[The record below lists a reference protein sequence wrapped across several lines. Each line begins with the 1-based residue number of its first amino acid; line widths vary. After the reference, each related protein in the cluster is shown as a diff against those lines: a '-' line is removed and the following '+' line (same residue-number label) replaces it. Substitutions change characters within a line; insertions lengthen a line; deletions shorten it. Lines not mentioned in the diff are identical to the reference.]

1 MEKAKRIEGS
11 YRQRENGSWIGQYY
25 SGQDQNGRR
34 IRKSVYGKTK
44 AEVVNKVYEAL
55 RGSDHGE
62 AR

>member
-1 MEKAKRIEGS
+1 MQEKRRIKGS
-11 YRQRENGSWIGQYY
+11 YQQRNNGSWIGQYY

-55 RGSDHGE
+55 RRADHGE